1 MKRTGPIVRH
11 NTKTVHE
18 PERLDLVVRGGRVV
32 TPAGILDVEIGIVRG
47 KIVRLAR
54 RVTDA
59 TNATLDAEG
68 RYVFPGIV
76 DAHVHF
82 NEPGRA
88 DWEGIATG
96 SAALAAGGG
105 SVFFDMPLNSEPPV
119 LDAAGLREKRRI
131 AEEKSC
137 TDFALWGGLTPG
149 NLDKL
154 AGLRD
159 AGAIG
164 LKAFMCD
171 SGIASFPSV
180 DARVLREGMKRAAK
194 VGLLVAVHAED
205 DALAAKLAAKIKNS
219 GRTDAK
225 AWLDSRPVEVEL
237 TAIRTAL
244 ELAGETGC
252 ALHIVHVSTPEGIAL
267 ITEARLQRVDVTAET
282 CPHYLLLNDKDV
294 VRLGPLAKCAPPL
307 RDEKSR
313 KALWADLRA
322 GDIQTIGSDHSPSR
336 PEMKDSANMFAVWG
350 GIAGVQHGF
359 ELLFSACEKTTDKD
373 LPVLAAVL
381 ARNVARRFQ
390 IDDRKGEIALGR
402 DADFSFIEFGKPRTI
417 QAEDLWTRHRISAY
431 VGERSRARVTHTYVR
446 GVAIYADGRLTNL
459 PQPGQFLAPHRPRC

>member
-1 MKRTGPIVRH
+1 MKHSRKIYRG
-11 NTKTVHE
+11 NAKTVHE
-18 PERLDLVVRGGRVV
+18 PERLDLIVRGGRIV
-32 TPAGILDVEIGIVRG
+32 TPEGIVRAELGIVRG
-47 KIVRLAR
+47 KIVRMAPA
-54 RVTDA
+54 VTDDA
-59 TNATLDAEG
+59 VATLDAAG
-68 RYVFPGIV
+68 KYVFPGIV

-105 SVFFDMPLNSEPPV
+105 TAFFDMPLNSEPPV
-119 LDAAGLREKRRI
+119 LDAAGLRVKRAM

-149 NLDKL
+149 NLDQL

-171 SGIASFPSV
+171 SGIASFPRT
-180 DARVLREGMKRAAK
+180 DARTLREGMKRAAK
-194 VGLLVAVHAED
+194 LGLLVAVHAED
-205 DALAAKLAAKIKNS
+205 EALAAQLTAELKAA
-219 GRTDAK
+219 GRTDAR
-225 AWLDSRPVEVEL
+225 AWLDARPVAVEL
-237 TAIRTAL
+237 AAIRTAL

-252 ALHIVHVSTPEGIAL
+252 ALHIVHVSSPEGIAL
-267 ITEARLQRVDVTAET
+267 VAEARLQRADVTAET
-282 CPHYLLLNDKDV
+282 CPHYLLFNEADV

-307 RDEKSR
+307 RDEKRR

-322 GDIQTIGSDHSPSR
+322 GRIQTVGSDHSPCR

-350 GIAGVQHGF
+350 GIAGVQHGAG
-359 ELLFSACEKTTDKD
+359 LLFSACEKTAAQD

-390 IDDRKGEIALGR
+390 IDDRKGQIAVGR
-402 DADFSFIEFGKPRTI
+402 DADFSLLEFGKARTI
-417 QAEDLWTRHRISAY
+417 REDELWTRHRSSAY
-431 VGERSRARVTHTYVR
+431 AGERSRARVTHTYVR
-446 GVAIYADGRLTNL
+446 GGAVFADGRLTNL
-459 PQPGQFLAPHRPRC
+459 PQTGQFLAPHR